1 MFFLNSE
8 KLICVIGVIA
18 EKDPDGLEKK
28 TLVYPDFK
36 KI

>member
-18 EKDPDGLEKK
+18 EKDLDGLEKNVS
-28 TLVYPDFK
+28 LP
-36 KI
+36 